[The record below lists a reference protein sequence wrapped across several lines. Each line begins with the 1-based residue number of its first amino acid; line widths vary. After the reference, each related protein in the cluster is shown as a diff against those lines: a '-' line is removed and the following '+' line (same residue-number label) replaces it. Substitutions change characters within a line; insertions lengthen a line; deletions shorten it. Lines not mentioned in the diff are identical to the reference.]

1 MVFTSTSKLLSIVT
15 QTFLHVANFPPL
27 QTIFLT
33 PPPPIFKIHTPSP
46 RILLRTTF
54 YDSPIYNRNN
64 FSSCTFFLENFC
76 QKTKTIHLNELQ
88 NKKKIKKDK
97 SYSLF
102 QIKILFSNHCPPPF
116 DFWLKFSRTKI
127 KATVWIVV
135 EARTICGRFG
145 AIIKNFDSN
154 VYSGGVL
161 NQRRGKKKNKSVFV
175 VVFFPMGYCN
185 FKNPSIRSNPSLFC
199 DVLFWFWILSFYIL
213 GNFARHYHVSIS
225 VCFFFFF
232 FSRFFALSRATD
244 IYFGSTQSVLQLLHS
259 STLGVSH
266 SLCNYLIQQRPV

>member
-54 YDSPIYNRNN
+54 YDSPINNRNN
-64 FSSCTFFLENFC
+64 FSSCTFFFGKLLSKNKDHSSEWTSKQKEN
-76 QKTKTIHLNELQ
+76 QKRQIIFSLS
-88 NKKKIKKDK
+88 NKDPFQQ
-97 SYSLF
+97 SLP
-102 QIKILFSNHCPPPF
+102 SP
-116 DFWLKFSRTKI
+116 FWL
-127 KATVWIVV
+127 
-135 EARTICGRFG
+135 
-145 AIIKNFDSN
+145 FDSN
-154 VYSGGVL
+154 FREQKL
-161 NQRRGKKKNKSVFV
+161 RQRFGLWWKLELFV
-175 VVFFPMGYCN
+175 VVLGQLLKILIPTFTLVGCWIKDGERKKTKASFVVDFFPWDIAILKILPFVQILPYFVTSSFGFEYC
-185 FKNPSIRSNPSLFC
+185 L
-199 DVLFWFWILSFYIL
+199 
-213 GNFARHYHVSIS
+213 SIS
-225 VCFFFFF
+225 WGISLDIIMFQFCMLLSFF

>member
-76 QKTKTIHLNELQ
+76 QKSKTIHLNELQ

-102 QIKILFSNHCPPPF
+102 QIKILFSNHCPPP
-116 DFWLKFSRTKI
+116 LT
-127 KATVWIVV
+127 
-135 EARTICGRFG
+135 
-145 AIIKNFDSN
+145 FDSN
-154 VYSGGVL
+154 FREQKL
-161 NQRRGKKKNKSVFV
+161 RQRFGLWWKLELFV
-175 VVFFPMGYCN
+175 VV
-185 FKNPSIRSNPSLFC
+185 
-199 DVLFWFWILSFYIL
+199 L
-213 GNFARHYHVSIS
+213 G
-225 VCFFFFF
+225 
-232 FSRFFALSRATD
+232 
-244 IYFGSTQSVLQLLHS
+244 QLLKILIPTF
-259 STLGVSH
+259 TLVG
-266 SLCNYLIQQRPV
+266 C